1 VSRAPEFVVTRPNG
15 LGTRTVAAAW
25 RTYYIERRWSSKSKR
40 RGGGKYAIFALVTTD
55 GRTLAHGDY
64 REVLAYARGI
74 HRGEHPPE

>member
-1 VSRAPEFVVTRPNG
+1 MSRAPEFVVTRPNG

-25 RTYYIERRWSSKSKR
+25 RTYAIERRWTSKR
-40 RGGGKYAIFALVTTD
+40 TGGGQYPIFTLVTLD
-55 GRTLAHGDY
+55 GRILARGPY